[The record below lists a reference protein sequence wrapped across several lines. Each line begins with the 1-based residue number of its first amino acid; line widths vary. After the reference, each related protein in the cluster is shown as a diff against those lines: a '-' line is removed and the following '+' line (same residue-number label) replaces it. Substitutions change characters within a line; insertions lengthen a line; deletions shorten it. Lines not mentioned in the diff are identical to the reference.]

1 MEDVLV
7 LAHGAFHG
15 PWCWQPTLRPL
26 EAAGVRCIAVDLDRG
41 GLEADRAALQ
51 GVVDDLVDEN
61 CRVHAIGHSLGCSSV
76 ARLDPRTLAT
86 LTLLAGSAVGPGMP
100 DPAGITFAGFGET
113 LIAQSD
119 GRTFLSREDARA
131 IFYHRCS
138 EKTTEAAL
146 DRLRPTFVY
155 GGEET
160 SPPIWDAI
168 PVTYIECLDDRVVQP
183 AFQRATAAQCPYSAA
198 LDSDHSPMLGQPEAL
213 ASLVLEAMGRAN

>member
-1 MEDVLV
+1 
-7 LAHGAFHG
+7 
-15 PWCWQPTLRPL
+15 
-26 EAAGVRCIAVDLDRG
+26 
-41 GLEADRAALQ
+41 
-51 GVVDDLVDEN
+51 
-61 CRVHAIGHSLGCSSV
+61 
-76 ARLDPRTLAT
+76 
-86 LTLLAGSAVGPGMP
+86 MP
-100 DPAGITFAGFGET
+100 DPSGITFAGFGDM

-138 EKTTEAAL
+138 EETTEAAL

-183 AFQRATAAQCPYSAA
+183 AFQRATAAQCSYSAA

-213 ASLVLEAMGRAN
+213 ASLVLEAMGRAD